1 MTEEGG
7 GKDGK
12 RAREWRGRERGND
25 ERKTPKTPKK
35 QCKSTQKP
43 PISGGGGAQTA
54 HYALQYPLRLLR
66 GIAAREQGVYP
77 CSACASSR
85 PGSPLSLHWRRC
97 SPSRPQRLPPPP
109 TTAQEPDGV
118 PERLTLNLE
127 LLDDSDGYVQA
138 GSTISIRGQVR
149 LQAGSTDDLQLSAG
163 DLRLTADQAWEQND
177 RARLPLNDQRLIAAA
192 IHGPPSSEATA
203 SGDHSGNGQELR
215 VIAYDGK
222 TAVARTR
229 GHRLFVFNTETGTQ
243 LANLSFPPQSGN
255 RCIPRFDGASTC
267 VNAARTSEVDWGWG
281 RQSDDDLGGAVAIW
295 QEDDD
300 TAWLFIG
307 AHRAQQYA
315 DATNNPYTWNRVG
328 ALFIYEVN
336 YQPATPTIN
345 LRRRIPGVGPN
356 WRAQGFTFSEMKSKG
371 IQTSIGQ
378 DNMLWYGSAV
388 AVSADGST
396 LAVGAPLAH
405 DVGAVYVYDR
415 PSGGWGAALG
425 WNDAVRVEP
434 VAIPAW
440 GNNASHH
447 PFQPQATGRTGAR
460 TDCDAYCSR
469 VSSYS
474 GDVVDGNNQAG
485 GARFGAQ
492 VALSGDGSVLA
503 VSAPFKRWA
512 SDTPGGSGAFRGTPA
527 AHGEVL
533 IFTEP
538 AGGWSAVPNYKTG
551 RSHLAWNAN
560 AASFDPTLHYGTG
573 PNKRVNEPTWT
584 FSFPWNNQ
592 QAYLLGQKLALSDDG
607 TVLAANDRINDAV
620 NLFEVDSPEDW
631 ANGPTAPTAQLT
643 GVTDGGLAGEIG
655 FSPDGLAFAIGDPT
669 HNSNQGRVLVFE
681 RPFTPD
687 GSWDGDWESADAAD
701 AEVLLAPTGQR
712 VANDRFGRSLAWGS
726 TDPDAP
732 RLASLA
738 VNAAEAANNGGSQVG
753 PGRFWTVS
761 RNGPLDCP
769 LTTSTDTEGTTTRT
783 TVCAIDLGDASI
795 VIPTGTPDGPF
806 TISGSVTL
814 RYGNDADGQP
824 LTVTRTANI
833 ELQIGDV
840 QEVAK
845 VRMDF
850 AVNDGGTPNDVRD
863 DRPYPSEL
871 SASGAST
878 VLRLQILNEH
888 DKASAAGSVAS
899 VIVTANAGS
908 LSTDFGGGC
917 VAGGGGVSCRLD
929 ASLLGP
935 DNADNIPITL
945 THPGREGTARIS
957 ALVIA
962 TDGMSYESEPQEV
975 VLAGTPRELEIA
987 EPAVDLLNIDTPD
1000 SGADKD
1006 DRDVLTLTVT
1016 AMDRIGN
1023 PVRAANRNYSYRIT
1037 GPDDKRV
1044 ASSKIAVEWPIR
1056 GGPNCVN
1063 APDVRNPGG
1072 ATIAT
1077 YTGTGTTASSYV
1089 DGRATVA
1096 ICLWDGTRWRAYL
1109 HGSGDEDFTIT
1120 TGARIWSVAPSELLR
1135 ELVLTADNQPQIR
1148 LNVNAAATAALAS
1161 GEYTLEVRQAGL
1173 PWVSQT
1179 IRLAGVPAAISFAPL
1194 DAPMPNQRFTVTAAV
1209 NDADGNPVPNGTP
1222 IEWSAVQPTG
1232 GATLVRL
1239 GADLTTTDGAA
1250 TSTWLAA
1257 TPGSA
1262 WVRAESGAQQQL
1274 LPVATAVRQVAP
1286 LDLLSRGAAPG
1297 FGVWLGTEPILA
1309 SELVTGVEG
1318 VNGVSVLR
1326 TNPSR
1331 WLTYAVDNGQ
1341 LRQGSL
1347 DYPIN
1352 PGAVYWLE

>member
-1 MTEEGG
+1 M
-7 GKDGK
+7 
-12 RAREWRGRERGND
+12 
-25 ERKTPKTPKK
+25 
-35 QCKSTQKP
+35 
-43 PISGGGGAQTA
+43 
-54 HYALQYPLRLLR
+54 
-66 GIAAREQGVYP
+66 
-77 CSACASSR
+77 
-85 PGSPLSLHWRRC
+85 
-97 SPSRPQRLPPPP
+97 
-109 TTAQEPDGV
+109 
-118 PERLTLNLE
+118 
-127 LLDDSDGYVQA
+127 
-138 GSTISIRGQVR
+138 
-149 LQAGSTDDLQLSAG
+149 
-163 DLRLTADQAWEQND
+163 
-177 RARLPLNDQRLIAAA
+177 
-192 IHGPPSSEATA
+192 
-203 SGDHSGNGQELR
+203 
-215 VIAYDGK
+215 
-222 TAVARTR
+222 
-229 GHRLFVFNTETGTQ
+229 
-243 LANLSFPPQSGN
+243 
-255 RCIPRFDGASTC
+255 
-267 VNAARTSEVDWGWG
+267 
-281 RQSDDDLGGAVAIW
+281 GGAVAIW

-315 DATNNPYTWNRVG
+315 DSNTNPYTWDRVG

-336 YQPATPTIN
+336 YQPATPTVN

-356 WRAQGFTFSEMKSKG
+356 WRAQGFTFGEMKSKG

-405 DVGAVYVYDR
+405 DVGAVYVYTR
-415 PSGGWGAALG
+415 PAGGWGAALG

-469 VSSYS
+469 VSSYA

-485 GARFGAQ
+485 GARFGAH

-538 AGGWSAVPNYKTG
+538 AGGWSSVPNYKTG

-560 AASFDPTLHYGTG
+560 AASFDPSTHYNTG
-573 PNKRVNEPTWT
+573 PNQRVVEPTWT
-584 FSFPWNNQ
+584 FSFDWSNQ
-592 QAYLLGQKLALSDDG
+592 RGYYLGQKLALSEDG

-620 NLFEVDSPEDW
+620 NLFEVASPSDW
-631 ANGPTAPTAQLT
+631 ADNGPTAPTAQLT
-643 GVTDGGLAGEIG
+643 GATDGGRLGEIG

-669 HNSNQGRVLVFE
+669 WNSNRGRVLVFQ
-681 RPFTPD
+681 RPAAAAAD
-687 GSWDGDWESADAAD
+687 DNSQAVWGDWANAGEDD
-701 AEVLLAPTGQR
+701 AEVLLAPAAPTNRR
-712 VANDRFGRSLAWGS
+712 VANERYGRTLAWSGG
-726 TDPDAP
+726 TDPAAP
-732 RLASLA
+732 LLGSLA
-738 VNAAEAANNGGSQVG
+738 VSAAEGDRTDGYQSSNDVG
-753 PGRFWTVS
+753 PGRLWTVS
-761 RNGPLDCP
+761 RTGPLNCP
-769 LTTSTDTEGTTTRT
+769 TNAGTDAEGTTTRT
-783 TVCAIDLGDASI
+783 KVCAIDLGDTSI

-806 TISGSVTL
+806 VISGSVTL

-845 VRMDF
+845 VQLGI
-850 AVNDGGTPNDVRD
+850 AVNEGDPTDARD

-871 SASGAST
+871 SERGSST

-899 VIVTANAGS
+899 VIVTSTAGT

-917 VAGGGGVSCRLD
+917 VSGGGGVSCRLD
-929 ASLLGP
+929 ASMLGP

-962 TDGMSYESEPQEV
+962 TDGMSYESDPQEV
-975 VLAGTPRELEIA
+975 VLAGVPRELEIA
-987 EPAVDLLNIDTPD
+987 EPAVALLNIDTPD

-1006 DRDVLTLTVT
+1006 DRDMLTLTVT
-1016 AMDRIGN
+1016 ATDRIGN
-1023 PVRAANRNYSYRIT
+1023 PVRAPDRNYSYRIT
-1037 GPDDKRV
+1037 GPDGKRV
-1044 ASSKIAVEWPIR
+1044 AASKIAVEWPLDT
-1056 GGPNCVN
+1056 GNC
-1063 APDVRNPGG
+1063 AVRPGG
-1072 ATIAT
+1072 APADFRIA
-1077 YTGTGTTASSYV
+1077 GGDVEERNLPHPVSGGVLAVSPFISAPSPAS
-1089 DGRATVA
+1089 TVA
-1096 ICLWDGTRWRAYL
+1096 GGEPICIWQGNRWRAFEP
-1109 HGSGDEDFTIT
+1109 GAGDTDFTVSPDEPFFIVTAGSLVREPMLT
-1120 TGARIWSVAPSELLR
+1120 T
-1135 ELVLTADNQPQIR
+1135 DNQPQIR

-1161 GEYTLEVRQAGL
+1161 GDYTLEVRQAGL

-1179 IRLAGVPAAISFAPL
+1179 IRLAGIPAEISFAAL
-1194 DAPMPNQRFTVTAAV
+1194 DEPPALNQRFTITATV
-1209 NDADGNPVPNGTP
+1209 SDADGNPVPNGTP
-1222 IEWSAVQPTG
+1222 VAWSAVQPRG
-1232 GATLVRL
+1232 GATLVCL

-1250 TSTWLAA
+1250 SSTWLAA
-1257 TPGSA
+1257 TAGSA
-1262 WVRAESGAQQQL
+1262 WVRAQTVGQTPTLQQLQPVTIPAQQIDL
-1274 LPVATAVRQVAP
+1274 V
-1286 LDLLSRGAAPG
+1286 DLLSRGATPG
-1297 FGVWLGTEPILA
+1297 FGVWLGSGTVKA
-1309 SELVTGVEG
+1309 SELVAGVEG

-1326 TNPSR
+1326 SNPSR

-1341 LRQGSL
+1341 LRPNSL
-1347 DYPIN
+1347 DFPIHPN
-1352 PGAVYWLE
+1352 DIYWLE